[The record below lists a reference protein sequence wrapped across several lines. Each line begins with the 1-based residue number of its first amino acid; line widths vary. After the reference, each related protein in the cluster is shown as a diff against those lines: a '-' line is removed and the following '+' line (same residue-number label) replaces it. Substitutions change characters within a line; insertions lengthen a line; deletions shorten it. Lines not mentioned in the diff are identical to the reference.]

1 MQWFQTRGFQ
11 NCDLAFD
18 KIFCDDIGHIS
29 NFKYF
34 KQYKSV
40 AVMTDVF
47 TGENLGRTSDDERIL
62 AYNIGISVQDIY
74 FTWQIYNKFLE
85 REKVKENKFWV

>member
-1 MQWFQTRGFQ
+1 
-11 NCDLAFD
+11 
-18 KIFCDDIGHIS
+18 
-29 NFKYF
+29 
-34 KQYKSV
+34 
-40 AVMTDVF
+40 MTDVF